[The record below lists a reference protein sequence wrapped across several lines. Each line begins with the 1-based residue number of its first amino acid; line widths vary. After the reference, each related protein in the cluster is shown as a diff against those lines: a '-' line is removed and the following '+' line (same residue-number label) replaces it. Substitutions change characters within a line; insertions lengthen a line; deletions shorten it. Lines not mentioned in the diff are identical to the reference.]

1 MRPSSDNSYAGGPV
15 NWRIIRSLL
24 PYLSEFRGRVA
35 LAMTCLLLAKL
46 AGVAVPWML
55 KLIVE
60 HYEAVTDALILV
72 PVALLTAYG
81 LLRFSTVFFSELRD
95 AVFAR
100 VAERAMRR
108 VSLKVFEHLHRLDLG
123 FHLSRRTGGLARDIE
138 RGTSGISFLLRFMVF
153 NILPTLLEIGLITVI
168 LLANF
173 SPVYALTVLGAVV
186 VYSLFTIAFTEWRNR
201 FVRESN
207 QLDNR
212 SNTRAVDSLLNYET
226 VKYFGN
232 EPFEARQYDEHLAG
246 WESARMKTR
255 LSLSALNSG
264 QALII
269 AGSVTLM
276 MVLAANQVS
285 AGSMTLGE
293 LVMIN
298 AYMIQLFVPLNFLG
312 FIYREIREALIN
324 IERLFGLLEAPVKVA
339 DVDEAA
345 ALRVEGGTVRFEHV
359 NHSYTAERPILKD
372 VSFTIP
378 AGQTLA
384 VVGPSGAG
392 KSTLARLLFRFYDVS
407 SGGITI
413 DGQDIRT
420 VTQRSLRQAIGVV
433 PQDTVLFNDSIGYN
447 IAYGK
452 PGASDEE
459 VWAVLRMAQL
469 EDFVQRLPEGLQT
482 QVGERGLKLSGGE
495 KQRIAIARVL
505 LKDPQ
510 LLILDEAT
518 SSLDTHSE
526 RRILDALNL
535 VSRRRTTLA
544 IAHRLSTITHAE
556 QILVL
561 DQGQVVEQ
569 GTHQRLLAAGGA
581 YARLWAEQQREGED
595 TSEA

>member
-359 NHSYTAERPILKD
+359 NHSYAAERPILKD

-420 VTQRSLRQAIGVV
+420 VSQRSLRQAIGVV

-569 GTHQRLLAAGGA
+569 GTHQQLLAAGGA

>member
-1 MRPSSDNSYAGGPV
+1 MRPRSDNSYAGGPV
-15 NWRIIRSLL
+15 NWRIIRSLV

-60 HYEAVTDALILV
+60 HYETVTDALVLV
-72 PVALLTAYG
+72 PVALLAAYG

-108 VSLKVFEHLHRLDLG
+108 ISLKVFEHLHRLDLG

-168 LLANF
+168 LLASF

-186 VYSLFTIAFTEWRNR
+186 VYGLFTIVFTEWRNR

-232 EPFEARQYDEHLAG
+232 ERFEARQYDEHLAG

-285 AGSMTLGE
+285 AGNMTLGE

-298 AYMIQLFVPLNFLG
+298 AYMIQLFIPLNFLG

-339 DVDEAA
+339 DADDAP
-345 ALRVEGGTVRFEHV
+345 ALQLKGGTVRFEQV
-359 NHSYTAERPILKD
+359 NHAYTAERPILRD

-407 SGGITI
+407 SGSISI
-413 DGQDIRT
+413 DGQDIRK
-420 VTQRSLRQAIGVV
+420 VSQHSLRQAIGVV

-459 VWAVLRMAQL
+459 IWTALRMAQL
-469 EDFVQRLPEGLQT
+469 EDFVQRLPEGLNT

-569 GTHQRLLAAGGA
+569 GTHQQLLAAGGA
-581 YARLWAEQQREGED
+581 YARLWAEQQREGE
-595 TSEA
+595 SEA

>member
-186 VYSLFTIAFTEWRNR
+186 VYSLFTIDFTEWRNR

-232 EPFEARQYDEHLAG
+232 ELFEARQYDEHLAG